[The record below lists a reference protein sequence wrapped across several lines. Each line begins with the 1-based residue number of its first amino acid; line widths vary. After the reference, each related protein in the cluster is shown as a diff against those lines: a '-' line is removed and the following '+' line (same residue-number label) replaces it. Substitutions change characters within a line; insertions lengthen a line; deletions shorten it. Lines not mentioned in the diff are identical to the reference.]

1 MCVLYTLLQ
10 CSLVAFNC
18 CIHCFSYHGGRG
30 GIVASQGVRGKRG
43 VGRGRGAGRGR
54 GIGRGRGRGNAV
66 VVSREQLDEDLD
78 SYMSQGDF

>member
-1 MCVLYTLLQ
+1 M
-10 CSLVAFNC
+10 
-18 CIHCFSYHGGRG
+18 HCFSYRGGRG

-54 GIGRGRGRGNAV
+54 GIGRGRGRGSAV